1 MIHAPNRGQPMWSRR
16 RLFPTIRLAGRAAQI
31 LGFPIILPKKKLLD
45 FREIN
50 PQSGF
55 LSQGILRKRRLTFS
69 EINM

>member
-1 MIHAPNRGQPMWSRR
+1 VITSPPFSGHQISRTGGPDLR
-16 RLFPTIRLAGRAAQI
+16 FPDHFT
-31 LGFPIILPKKKLLD
+31 KKKLLD

>member
-1 MIHAPNRGQPMWSRR
+1 VITSPPFSGHQIGRTGGPDLR
-16 RLFPTIRLAGRAAQI
+16 FPDHFT
-31 LGFPIILPKKKLLD
+31 KNKKLLD